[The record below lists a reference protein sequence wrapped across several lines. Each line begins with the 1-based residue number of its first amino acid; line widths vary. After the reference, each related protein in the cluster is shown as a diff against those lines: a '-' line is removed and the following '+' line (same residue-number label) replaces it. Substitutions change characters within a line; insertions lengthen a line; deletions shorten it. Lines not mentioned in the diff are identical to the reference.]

1 MKLEQHEHQ
10 ISIESSSN
18 SNSVPITVWEPNLY
32 PEGRWIDATTQR
44 AGVLFKDSLRVT
56 SAWDIV
62 SVGGR
67 KAFKAQTL
75 SKSSY
80 CCGHCLGVATD
91 TPVDARYCYC
101 ELDLFCNPY
110 PEITLCVLSNKTNAS
125 GTYHD
130 IGYGYMAIH
139 LTGGYKGKPQWMPS
153 NISLGTSIDT
163 ATPYVM
169 VRNHQAAEL
178 IQSVNFVGKQTD
190 GIYKGQPTLGS
201 THSGFPLSDE
211 WPKNTWSRW
220 RIGLLAANNGTLII
234 EWYNT
239 VADKWK
245 VELCQYNMNTL
256 MTGNLASGQIGIIY
270 GTLSRARTID
280 QQNSLYRTP
289 FDRAI
294 FFQDF

>member
-44 AGVLFKDSLRVT
+44 AGVLFKDSIRVT

-75 SKSSY
+75 SKSSD
-80 CCGHCLGVATD
+80 CCGNCLGVATD

-110 PEITLCVLSNKTNAS
+110 PEIILCVLSNKTSAS
-125 GTYHD
+125 GTYMN

-169 VRNHQAAEL
+169 VLNYQAAQL

-201 THSGFPLSDE
+201 TRSGFPLSDE

-256 MTGNLASGQIGIIY
+256 MTGNLASGQIGIMY

>member
-1 MKLEQHEHQ
+1 MKLEQHESS
-10 ISIESSSN
+10 ISIESFSN
-18 SNSVPITVWEPNLY
+18 STAVPITVWEPNLY
-32 PEGRWIDATTQR
+32 PEGRWVDATTQR
-44 AGVLFKDSLRVT
+44 AGVLFKDSSYGT
-56 SAWDIV
+56 SAWDII

-75 SKSSY
+75 SKFGNIGS
-80 CCGHCLGVATD
+80 HCLGIATD
-91 TPVDARYCYC
+91 TPVDARHCYC

-110 PEITLCVLSNKTNAS
+110 PDISVSVLSRKTSAS
-125 GTYHD
+125 GTYRN

-139 LTGGYKGKPQWMPS
+139 LTGGYKGKNQWMPS

-163 ATPYVM
+163 ATPYIM
-169 VRNHQAAEL
+169 VWNLQAANL
-178 IQSVNFVGKQTD
+178 VQAVNFVGKQTG
-190 GIYKGQPTLGS
+190 GIYKGQPTLG
-201 THSGFPLSDE
+201 GVNGVPLSYE
-211 WPKNTWSRW
+211 WPKNIWSRW
-220 RIGLLAANNGTLII
+220 RIGLLAANNGTLIV
-234 EWYNT
+234 EWYNV

-256 MTGNLASGQIGIIY
+256 MTGNLASGQIGIIL
-270 GTLSRARTID
+270 GMSSQATTVD

>member
-1 MKLEQHEHQ
+1 MKLEQYERP
-10 ISIESSSN
+10 ISMEGLSN
-18 SNSVPITVWEPNLY
+18 SILITVWEPNLY

-44 AGVLFKDSLRVT
+44 AGVLFKDSSYGT
-56 SAWDIV
+56 SAWDII

-75 SKSSY
+75 SSNGGS
-80 CCGHCLGVATD
+80 HCLGIATD
-91 TPVDARYCYC
+91 TPIDARHCYC

-110 PEITLCVLSNKTNAS
+110 PDISVSVLSKKTSAS
-125 GTYHD
+125 GTYQN

-169 VRNHQAAEL
+169 VWNLQAANL
-178 IQSVNFVGKQTD
+178 IQSVNFVGKQID
-190 GIYKGQPTLGS
+190 GIYKGQPTLGN
-201 THSGFPLSDE
+201 TYSGVPLSYE

-220 RIGLLAANNGTLII
+220 RIGLFAANNGTLII
-234 EWYNT
+234 EWYNA
-239 VADKWK
+239 VVDKWK
-245 VELCQYNMNTL
+245 TELCQYNMNTL
-256 MTGNLASGQIGIIY
+256 MTGNLASGQIGIIL
-270 GTLSRARTID
+270 GMSSETATVE

>member
-1 MKLEQHEHQ
+1 MKLEQHESS
-10 ISIESSSN
+10 ISIENLSN

-32 PEGRWIDATTQR
+32 HEGRWIDATTQQV
-44 AGVLFKDSLRVT
+44 GVLFKDSAYAT

-75 SKSSY
+75 SKSSSY
-80 CCGHCLGVATD
+80 GSQCFGIATD
-91 TPVDARYCYC
+91 IPVDARHCYC

-110 PEITLCVLSNKTNAS
+110 PEITVCVLSKKTSAS
-125 GTYHD
+125 GTYRN

-153 NISLGTSIDT
+153 NIPLGTSIDT

-169 VRNHQAAEL
+169 VWNLQAANL
-178 IQSVNFVGKQTD
+178 IQSVNFVGKQID

-201 THSGFPLSDE
+201 TSSGVALSYE

-220 RIGLLAANNGTLII
+220 RIGLLAENNGTLII

-256 MTGNLASGQIGIIY
+256 MTGNLASGQIGIMY
-270 GTLSRARTID
+270 GMSSNATTVD

-294 FFQDF
+294 FLQDF

>member
-1 MKLEQHEHQ
+1 MKLEQYERP
-10 ISIESSSN
+10 ISMEGLSN
-18 SNSVPITVWEPNLY
+18 SILITVWEPNLY

-44 AGVLFKDSLRVT
+44 AGVLFKDSSYGT
-56 SAWDIV
+56 SAWDII

-75 SKSSY
+75 SSNGGS
-80 CCGHCLGVATD
+80 HCLGIATD
-91 TPVDARYCYC
+91 TPIDARHCYC

-110 PEITLCVLSNKTNAS
+110 PDISVSVLSKKTSAS
-125 GTYHD
+125 GTYQN

-169 VRNHQAAEL
+169 VWNLQAANL
-178 IQSVNFVGKQTD
+178 IQSVNFVGKQID
-190 GIYKGQPTLGS
+190 GIYKGQPTLGN
-201 THSGFPLSDE
+201 TYSGVPLSYE

-220 RIGLLAANNGTLII
+220 RIGLFAANNGTLII
-234 EWYNT
+234 EWYNA

-245 VELCQYNMNTL
+245 TELCQYNMNTL
-256 MTGNLASGQIGIIY
+256 MTGNIASGQIGIIL
-270 GTLSRARTID
+270 GMSSETATVE

>member
-44 AGVLFKDSLRVT
+44 AGVLFKDSNNVT

-75 SKSSY
+75 SKPDY
-80 CCGHCLGVATD
+80 YGNCLGVATD

-110 PEITLCVLSNKTNAS
+110 PDIAVSVLSNKTSAS
-125 GTYHD
+125 GTHKN
-130 IGYGYMAIH
+130 IGYSYMVIH
-139 LTGGYKGKPQWMPS
+139 LTGGYKGKPQWIPS

-163 ATPYVM
+163 ATPYVL
-169 VRNHQAAEL
+169 VANHQVNGL
-178 IQSVNFVGKQTD
+178 IQPVHFVGKQTD
-190 GIYKGQPTLGS
+190 GIYKGQPTLGLP
-201 THSGFPLSDE
+201 HFGIPLSYE

-234 EWYNT
+234 EWYNV

-245 VELCQYNMNTL
+245 IELCQYNMNTL
-256 MTGNLASGQIGIIY
+256 MTGNLASGQIGIMY
-270 GTLSRARTID
+270 GTFSRARTID

>member
-1 MKLEQHEHQ
+1 M
-10 ISIESSSN
+10 
-18 SNSVPITVWEPNLY
+18 
-32 PEGRWIDATTQR
+32 
-44 AGVLFKDSLRVT
+44 T

-62 SVGGR
+62 NVGGR

-75 SKSSY
+75 SKSGSY
-80 CCGHCLGVATD
+80 GQCFGIVTD
-91 TPVDARYCYC
+91 TTVDARHCYC

-110 PEITLCVLSNKTNAS
+110 PEITLCVLSRKTSAS
-125 GTYHD
+125 GTYID
-130 IGYGYMAIH
+130 IGYGYMAVH
-139 LTGGYKGKPQWMPS
+139 LTGGYKDKLQYMPP
-153 NISLGTSIDT
+153 NILLGTSIDI

-169 VRNHQAAEL
+169 VWNLQAHL
-178 IQSVNFVGKQTD
+178 TQSVNFVGKQTD
-190 GIYKGQPTLGS
+190 GIYKGQPTLG
-201 THSGFPLSDE
+201 TAYSGFPLSYE
-211 WPKNTWSRW
+211 WPRNTWSRW

-245 VELCQYNMNTL
+245 IELCQYNMNTL
-256 MTGNLASGQIGIIY
+256 MTGNLASGQIGIMY
-270 GTLSRARTID
+270 GMSSAANTVD

>member
-1 MKLEQHEHQ
+1 MKLEQHERPS
-10 ISIESSSN
+10 SIEDLSN
-18 SNSVPITVWEPNLY
+18 SNSVPITVWEPNLSL
-32 PEGRWIDATTQR
+32 ESRWIDATTQR
-44 AGVLFKDSLRVT
+44 AGALFKDSAYGT

-67 KAFKAQTL
+67 KAFKAQAL
-75 SKSSY
+75 SKSSSY
-80 CCGHCLGVATD
+80 GSQCFGIATD
-91 TPVDARYCYC
+91 TPVDAKHCYC

-110 PEITLCVLSNKTNAS
+110 PEITVCVLSKKTSVS
-125 GTYHD
+125 GTYRN

-139 LTGGYKGKPQWMPS
+139 LTGGYKGKTQWMPS
-153 NISLGTSIDT
+153 NIPLGTSIDT

-169 VRNHQAAEL
+169 VWNLQANL
-178 IQSVNFVGKQTD
+178 IQSVNFVGKQID
-190 GIYKGQPTLGS
+190 GIYNGQPTLGR
-201 THSGFPLSDE
+201 TPSGVALSYE

-220 RIGLLAANNGTLII
+220 RIGLLAENNGTLII

-256 MTGNLASGQIGIIY
+256 MTGNLASGQIGIMY
-270 GTLSRARTID
+270 GMSSDATTVD

-294 FFQDF
+294 FLQDF

>member
-1 MKLEQHEHQ
+1 MKLEQHERQ

-32 PEGRWIDATTQR
+32 PEGRWIDATIQR
-44 AGVLFKDSLRVT
+44 AGVLFKDSRSAT

-75 SKSSY
+75 SKSDISGSQ
-80 CCGHCLGVATD
+80 CFGIATD

-110 PEITLCVLSNKTNAS
+110 PEITLCVLSRKTSVS
-125 GTYHD
+125 GTYED

-139 LTGGYKGKPQWMPS
+139 LTGGYKGKSQWMPS

-169 VRNHQAAEL
+169 VWNLQANL
-178 IQSVNFVGKQTD
+178 VQSVSFVGKQTD

-201 THSGFPLSDE
+201 AHSGIPLSYE

-220 RIGLLAANNGTLII
+220 RIGLLAENNGTLII

-256 MTGNLASGQIGIIY
+256 MTGNLASGQIGIMY
-270 GTLSRARTID
+270 GMSSAATTVD

>member
-1 MKLEQHEHQ
+1 MKLEQHERP
-10 ISIESSSN
+10 ISIEDLSN
-18 SNSVPITVWEPNLY
+18 SNSVTITVWEPNLY
-32 PEGRWIDATTQR
+32 PEGRWIDTTTPR
-44 AGVLFKDSLRVT
+44 AGVLFKNSVNVT

-75 SKSSY
+75 SKSSNQG
-80 CCGHCLGVATD
+80 GHCIGIATD
-91 TPVDARYCYC
+91 TPVDARHCYC

-110 PEITLCVLSNKTNAS
+110 PEITVCVLSKKTSVS
-125 GTYHD
+125 GTYQN

-139 LTGGYKGKPQWMPS
+139 LTGGYKGKSQWMPS
-153 NISLGTSIDT
+153 NIPLGTSIDT

-169 VRNHQAAEL
+169 VWNLQANL

-190 GIYKGQPTLGS
+190 GIYKGQPTLGN
-201 THSGFPLSDE
+201 THSGVALSYE

-220 RIGLLAANNGTLII
+220 RIGLLAENNGTLII

-239 VADKWK
+239 VANKWK
-245 VELCQYNMNTL
+245 IELCQYNMNAL
-256 MTGNLASGQIGIIY
+256 MTGNLASGQIGIIS
-270 GTLSRARTID
+270 GMSSNATTRD
-280 QQNSLYRTP
+280 QQNMLYRTP

>member
-1 MKLEQHEHQ
+1 MKLEQHERQ

-18 SNSVPITVWEPNLY
+18 SNSVLITVWEPNLY

-44 AGVLFKDSLRVT
+44 AGVLFTDSRSAT

-62 SVGGR
+62 SIGGR

-75 SKSSY
+75 SKSDITGSQ
-80 CCGHCLGVATD
+80 CFGIATD

-110 PEITLCVLSNKTNAS
+110 PEITLCVLSKKTSVS
-125 GTYHD
+125 GTYED

-139 LTGGYKGKPQWMPS
+139 LTGGYKGKSQWMPS

-163 ATPYVM
+163 ATPYIM
-169 VRNHQAAEL
+169 VWNLQAANL
-178 IQSVNFVGKQTD
+178 IQGVNFVGKQTD
-190 GIYKGQPTLGS
+190 GIYKGQPTLGDAN
-201 THSGFPLSDE
+201 GFPLSYE

-245 VELCQYNMNTL
+245 IELCQYNMNTL
-256 MTGNLASGQIGIIY
+256 MTGNLASGQIGIMY
-270 GTLSRARTID
+270 GMSSAATTVD

>member
-1 MKLEQHEHQ
+1 MKLEQHERQ

-18 SNSVPITVWEPNLY
+18 TTAVPITVWEPNLY

-44 AGVLFKDSLRVT
+44 AGVLFKDSRSAT
-56 SAWDIV
+56 GAWDIV
-62 SVGGR
+62 SAGGR

-75 SKSSY
+75 SKSDISGSQ
-80 CCGHCLGVATD
+80 CFGIATD

-110 PEITLCVLSNKTNAS
+110 PEITLCVLSRKTSAS
-125 GTYHD
+125 GTYED

-163 ATPYVM
+163 ATPYIM
-169 VRNHQAAEL
+169 VWNLQANLVQA
-178 IQSVNFVGKQTD
+178 VNFVGKQTD
-190 GIYKGQPTLGS
+190 GIYKGQPTLGDA
-201 THSGFPLSDE
+201 HGVPLSYE

-220 RIGLLAANNGTLII
+220 RIGLLAANNGTLIV
-234 EWYNT
+234 EWYNV

-256 MTGNLASGQIGIIY
+256 MTGNLASGQIGIMY
-270 GTLSRARTID
+270 GMSSAATTVD